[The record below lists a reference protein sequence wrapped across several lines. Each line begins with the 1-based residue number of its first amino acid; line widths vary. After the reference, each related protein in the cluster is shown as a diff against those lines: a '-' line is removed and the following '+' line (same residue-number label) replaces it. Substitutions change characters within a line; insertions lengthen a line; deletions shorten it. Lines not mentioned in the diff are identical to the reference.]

1 MSVYI
6 YIYIY
11 IYVPLNKWY
20 KVPAHTDIAVEV

>member
-20 KVPAHTDIAVEV
+20 KVPAHTDIEVEV